1 MVKPLEVLQKYWHYD
16 SFIEPQDK
24 IINSVLAKNNTVVIL
39 PTGGGKSIC
48 YQIPA
53 LLNEG
58 VCLVIS
64 PLIALMTDQVKNL
77 KNKGIKAL
85 SVTSALSQDEIIKS
99 FDNLQF
105 GNYKFLYLSPE
116 KLQSPLIQQ
125 KIKQLHINLIAI
137 DEAHCISE
145 WGHDFRPA
153 YLKIP
158 IVKELTDSAPI
169 IALTATATAKVLEDI
184 VCNLEIDGATII
196 KQSLSRK
203 NLSLRIIHS
212 EDIYY
217 HIKNILQKS
226 AKPSILYANSRKKVR
241 TVSNFLNKHNFKST
255 YYHGGLSAEEKKSS
269 FESWME
275 EKTPVMVATNAFGM
289 GIDKSNVGCIIH
301 LDLPFSLENYMQEAG
316 RAGRDGEL
324 AFSYI
329 FSNENTISELKKRF
343 SKGLVSVDFAKTI
356 YNNINSYLN
365 ISYGELP
372 EAPFDFDLN
381 DFCLHYKTQL
391 LPTYNALKLFER
403 ENILLFDENLHNRS
417 TLKFI
422 ASPEVVLQYAERN
435 NTLLIKTILRSYGGI
450 FEQAVSI
457 NESALA
463 TKINRTTDEI
473 KNMLIAISKDGLT
486 HYNYQKNIA
495 RLHFIVP
502 REDNFTINNI
512 SSNIKKQNKIREEKI
527 HSVIQYAKNNSV
539 CRSRY
544 LLNYFDEKLI
554 ANCGICD
561 ICERSDEKINRKDDQ
576 QISVK
581 ILELFHDREQLSTK
595 EIINELNLD
604 ANIVLRV
611 LQLLL
616 DTNKINITSH
626 NKLEKVKNE

>member
-1 MVKPLEVLQKYWHYD
+1 MVKPLEVLQKYWHHD

-24 IINSVLAKNNTVVIL
+24 IISSVIAKKNTVVIL

-64 PLIALMTDQVKNL
+64 PLIALMTDQINNL

-85 SVTSALSQDEIIKS
+85 SVTSALSQDEIITA

-116 KLQSPLIQQ
+116 KLQSTFIQQ
-125 KIKQLHINLIAI
+125 KIKQLQINLIAI

-158 IVKELTDSAPI
+158 IVKELTDNAPI
-169 IALTATATAKVLEDI
+169 IALTATATTKVLEDI
-184 VCNLEIDGATII
+184 VHNLEIDGATII
-196 KQSLSRK
+196 KKSLSRK

-217 HIKNILQKS
+217 HMKNILQKS
-226 AKPSILYANSRKKVR
+226 AKPAILYANSRKKVR
-241 TVSNFLNKHNFKST
+241 TVSNYLNKHNFKST
-255 YYHGGLSAEEKKSS
+255 YYHGGLSAEEKKAS
-269 FESWME
+269 FDSWME

-289 GIDKSNVGCIIH
+289 GIDKSNVACIIH

-329 FSNENTISELKKRF
+329 FANENAISDLKKRF
-343 SKGLVSVDFAKTI
+343 SKGLVSIEFAKTI
-356 YNNINSYLN
+356 YSNVNSYLN

-372 EAPFDFDLN
+372 ETSFDFDLN
-381 DFCLHYKTQL
+381 DFCMHNKTQL

-403 ENILLFDENLHNRS
+403 ENILLFDENLHKRS
-417 TLKFI
+417 SLKFT
-422 ASPEVVLQYAERN
+422 ASPEVVLQYSERN

-450 FEQAVSI
+450 FEQAVTI
-457 NESALA
+457 NELALA
-463 TKINRTTDEI
+463 TKINRTADEI
-473 KNMLIAISKDGLT
+473 KNMLIAISKDGLV

-495 RLHFIVP
+495 RLHFLIP
-502 REDNFTINNI
+502 REDDFTINKI
-512 SSNIKKQNKIREEKI
+512 SSNITKQNKIRAEKI
-527 HSVIQYAKNNSV
+527 NAVIQYAKNNSV

-561 ICERSDEKINRKDDQ
+561 VCNQSDDKKTRIDERELSF
-576 QISVK
+576 K
-581 ILELFHDREQLSTK
+581 ILELFLDREQLSTK
-595 EIINELNLD
+595 EIIHELNLD
-604 ANIVLRV
+604 AAIVLRV

-616 DTNKINITSH
+616 DTNKINITSQ

>member
-1 MVKPLEVLQKYWHYD
+1 MVKPLEVLQKYWHHD

-24 IINSVLAKNNTVVIL
+24 IIHSVLAKNNTLVIL

-64 PLIALMTDQVKNL
+64 PLIALMTDQINNL

-85 SVTSALSQDEIIKS
+85 SVTSALSRDEIIKA

-158 IVKELTDSAPI
+158 IVKELTENAPI

-184 VCNLEIDGATII
+184 VHNLEIGGATII
-196 KQSLSRK
+196 KKSLSRK

-212 EDIYY
+212 EDIYF

-226 AKPSILYANSRKKVR
+226 TKPSILYVNSRKKVR
-241 TVSNFLNKHNFKST
+241 TVSNYLNKNNFKST
-255 YYHGGLSAEEKKSS
+255 YYHGGLSAEEKKAS
-269 FESWME
+269 FESWMD

-289 GIDKSNVGCIIH
+289 GIDKSNVACIIH
-301 LDLPFSLENYMQEAG
+301 IDLPFSLENYMQEAG
-316 RAGRDGEL
+316 RAGRNDEL

-343 SKGLVSVDFAKTI
+343 SKGLVSIEFAKMI
-356 YNNINSYLN
+356 YKNVNSYLN

-372 EAPFDFDLN
+372 EVPFDFDLN
-381 DFCLHYKTQL
+381 DFCLQYNTQL
-391 LPTYNALKLFER
+391 LPTYNAFKLFER
-403 ENILLFDENLHNRS
+403 ENILLFDENLHKRS

-450 FEQAVSI
+450 FEQAVTI

-463 TKINRTTDEI
+463 SKINISTDEI
-473 KNMLIAISKDGLT
+473 KNMLIAISKDGLV
-486 HYNYQKNIA
+486 HYNYHKNIA
-495 RLHFIVP
+495 RLHFLVP
-502 REDNFTINNI
+502 REDDFTINNI
-512 SSNIKKQNKIREEKI
+512 SSNITKQNKIRAEKI
-527 HSVIQYAKNNSV
+527 HAVIQYTKNNSE

-554 ANCGICD
+554 ADCGICD
-561 ICERSDEKINRKDDQ
+561 ICNQSKQKTIKIDDRQ
-576 QISVK
+576 LSIK
-581 ILELFHDREQLSTK
+581 LLELFHDRDQLSTK

-604 ANIVLRV
+604 SNTVLRV

>member
-1 MVKPLEVLQKYWHYD
+1 MVKPLEVLRKYWHHD

-24 IINSVLAKNNTVVIL
+24 IISSVLAKNNTVVIL

-64 PLIALMTDQVKNL
+64 PLIALMTDQINNL

-85 SVTSALSQDEIIKS
+85 SVTSALSQEEIIKA

-116 KLQSPLIQQ
+116 KLQSTFIQQ

-158 IVKELTDSAPI
+158 IVKELTDNTPI

-184 VCNLEIDGATII
+184 IHNLDIDGATII
-196 KQSLSRK
+196 KQSLARK
-203 NLSLRIIHS
+203 NLSLRIVHS

-226 AKPSILYANSRKKVR
+226 TKPAILYANSRKKVR
-241 TVSNFLNKHNFKST
+241 TVSNYLNRHNFKST
-255 YYHGGLSAEEKKSS
+255 YYHGGLSAEEKKAS
-269 FESWME
+269 FDSWME

-289 GIDKSNVGCIIH
+289 GIDKSNVVCIIH

-329 FSNENTISELKKRF
+329 FSNENTISDLKTRF
-343 SKGLVSVDFAKTI
+343 SKGLVSVQFAKTI
-356 YNNINSYLN
+356 YSHLNSYLN

-372 EAPFDFDLN
+372 EASFDFDIN

-403 ENILLFDENLHNRS
+403 ENILLFDENLNKRS
-417 TLKFI
+417 SLKFI
-422 ASPEVVLQYAERN
+422 ASPELVLQYAERN

-450 FEQAVSI
+450 FEQAVTI
-457 NESALA
+457 NESLLA
-463 TKINRTTDEI
+463 TKINLTTAEI
-473 KNMLIAISKDGLT
+473 KKMLIAISKDGLV

-495 RLHFIVP
+495 RLHFLVP
-502 REDNFTINNI
+502 REDNFTVNKI
-512 SSNIKKQNKIREEKI
+512 SSNITKQNKIRAEKI
-527 HSVIQYAKNNSV
+527 NAVIQYAKNNSV

-544 LLNYFDEKLI
+544 LLNYFDEKLK

-561 ICERSDEKINRKDDQ
+561 ICNQSDDKKTRIDERQ
-576 QISVK
+576 LSVK
-581 ILELFHDREQLSTK
+581 ILELFLDHEQLSTK
-595 EIINELNLD
+595 EIIHKLNLD
-604 ANIVLRV
+604 AAIVLRV

-616 DTNKINITSH
+616 DTNKINITSQ